1 MNRKI
6 LYGYQIQDGELSA
19 HPQEAEGVKRTF
31 SLYLSGMTQQQ
42 IADALNAE
50 GFPYSEESPVWSRPR
65 VVQTL
70 RNSRYMGEKGYP
82 ALVDDETF
90 HAAQAMRADRMRKW
104 GDHPALCL
112 VRKLRCG
119 HCGHSLR
126 RISERQWRHTL
137 RFHCDGCGMS
147 VTIPDADLLSEV
159 ERQAAEYTPPA
170 DAPGYTPSGGYRPAD
185 QRHQPGVGEAGTP
198 GGGDCPDHAGHFR
211 AVRLLPN
218 ADDSNRYPA
227 SDPGKRLRSGHSIY
241 HHHCGERGDSDLQ
254 MTG

>member
-170 DAPGYTPSGGYRPAD
+170 DAPGYTPSED
-185 QRHQPGVGEAGTP
+185 T
-198 GGGDCPDHAGHFR
+198 
-211 AVRLLPN
+211 VRLTN
-218 ADDSNRYPA
+218 AINRGLEKPEHPEEVTALIMQGISARYACFPT
-227 SDPGKRLRSGHSIY
+227 
-241 HHHCGERGDSDLQ
+241 Q
-254 MTG
+254 MTATDILRLIREKDYDQAIRYITITAENAVTVTFK

>member
-90 HAAQAMRADRMRKW
+90 HAAQAIRADRMRKW

-147 VTIPDADLLSEV
+147 VTIPDTDLLSEV

-170 DAPGYTPSGGYRPAD
+170 DAPGYTPSED
-185 QRHQPGVGEAGTP
+185 T
-198 GGGDCPDHAGHFR
+198 
-211 AVRLLPN
+211 VRLTN
-218 ADDSNRYPA
+218 AINRGLEKPEHPEEVTALIMQGISARYACFPT
-227 SDPGKRLRSGHSIY
+227 
-241 HHHCGERGDSDLQ
+241 Q
-254 MTG
+254 MTATDILRLIREKDYDQAIRYITITAENAVTVTFK

>member
-1 MNRKI
+1 M
-6 LYGYQIQDGELSA
+6 
-19 HPQEAEGVKRTF
+19 
-31 SLYLSGMTQQQ
+31 
-42 IADALNAE
+42 
-50 GFPYSEESPVWSRPR
+50 
-65 VVQTL
+65 QTL

-170 DAPGYTPSGGYRPAD
+170 DAPGYTPSED
-185 QRHQPGVGEAGTP
+185 T
-198 GGGDCPDHAGHFR
+198 
-211 AVRLLPN
+211 VRLTN
-218 ADDSNRYPA
+218 AINRGLEKPEHPEEVTALIMQGISARYACFPT
-227 SDPGKRLRSGHSIY
+227 
-241 HHHCGERGDSDLQ
+241 Q
-254 MTG
+254 MTATDILRLIREKDYDQAIRYITITAENAVTVTFK

>member
-90 HAAQAMRADRMRKW
+90 HAAQAIRADRMRKW

-147 VTIPDADLLSEV
+147 VTIPDADLLAEV

-170 DAPGYTPSGGYRPAD
+170 EGGYTPSED
-185 QRHQPGVGEAGTP
+185 T
-198 GGGDCPDHAGHFR
+198 
-211 AVRLLPN
+211 VRLTN
-218 ADDSNRYPA
+218 AINRGLEKPERPEDVVALILQGISARYACFEAPA
-227 SDPGKRLRSGHSIY
+227 ASPDTQRLIREKAYAQAIKY
-241 HHHCGERGDSDLQ
+241 ITITAENAV
-254 MTG
+254 TVTFK

>member
-6 LYGYQIQDGELSA
+6 LYGYQIQNGELSV
-19 HPQEAEGVKRTF
+19 HPQEAEGVKRIF
-31 SLYLSGMTQQQ
+31 SLYLSGMAQQQ

-90 HAAQAMRADRMRKW
+90 CAAQAMRADRVRKW

-112 VRKLRCG
+112 VRKLRCDQ
-119 HCGHSLR
+119 CGHSLR
-126 RISERQWRHTL
+126 RLAQSQWKHTL

-147 VTIPDADLLSEV
+147 VTIPDAGLLVEV

-170 DAPGYTPSGGYRPAD
+170 EGGYAPS
-185 QRHQPGVGEAGTP
+185 EET
-198 GGGDCPDHAGHFR
+198 
-211 AVRLLPN
+211 VRLTN
-218 ADDSNRYPA
+218 AINRGLEKPERPEDVAALILQGISARYACFETPA
-227 SDPGKRLRSGHSIY
+227 ASPDTQRLIKEKAY
-241 HHHCGERGDSDLQ
+241 AQAIKYITITAENAV
-254 MTG
+254 TVTFK

>member
-6 LYGYQIQDGELSA
+6 LYGYQIQNGELSV
-19 HPQEAEGVKRTF
+19 HPQEAEGVKRIF
-31 SLYLSGMTQQQ
+31 SLYLSGMAQQQ

-90 HAAQAMRADRMRKW
+90 CAAQAMRADRVRKW

-112 VRKLRCG
+112 VRKLRCDQ
-119 HCGHSLR
+119 CGHSLR
-126 RISERQWRHTL
+126 RLAQSQWKHTL

-147 VTIPDADLLSEV
+147 VTIPDADLLVEV

-170 DAPGYTPSGGYRPAD
+170 EGGYTPSEDTIRLTNAINRGLEKPERPEDVAALILQGISARYACFETPAALPD
-185 QRHQPGVGEAGTP
+185 TQRLIKEKAYAQAIKYITITAEN
-198 GGGDCPDHAGHFR
+198 
-211 AVRLLPN
+211 AVTVTF
-218 ADDSNRYPA
+218 
-227 SDPGKRLRSGHSIY
+227 K
-241 HHHCGERGDSDLQ
+241 
-254 MTG
+254 

>member
-6 LYGYQIQDGELSA
+6 LYGYQIQNGELSV
-19 HPQEAEGVKRTF
+19 HPQEAEGVKRIF
-31 SLYLSGMTQQQ
+31 SLYLSGMAQQQ

-90 HAAQAMRADRMRKW
+90 CAAQAMRADRVRKW

-112 VRKLRCG
+112 VRKLRCDQ
-119 HCGHSLR
+119 CGHSLR
-126 RISERQWRHTL
+126 RLAQSQWKHTL
-137 RFHCDGCGMS
+137 RFHCDGCRMS
-147 VTIPDADLLSEV
+147 VTIPDADLLAEV

-170 DAPGYTPSGGYRPAD
+170 EGGYAPSED
-185 QRHQPGVGEAGTP
+185 T
-198 GGGDCPDHAGHFR
+198 
-211 AVRLLPN
+211 VRLTN
-218 ADDSNRYPA
+218 AINRGLEKPERPEDVAALILQGISARYACFETPA
-227 SDPGKRLRSGHSIY
+227 ASPDTQRLIKEKAY
-241 HHHCGERGDSDLQ
+241 AQAIKYITITAENAV
-254 MTG
+254 TVTFK

>member
-82 ALVDDETF
+82 ARVDDETF
-90 HAAQAMRADRMRKW
+90 HAAQAIRADRMRKW

-170 DAPGYTPSGGYRPAD
+170 DAPGYTPSED
-185 QRHQPGVGEAGTP
+185 T
-198 GGGDCPDHAGHFR
+198 
-211 AVRLLPN
+211 VRLTN
-218 ADDSNRYPA
+218 AINRGLEKPEHPEEVTALIMQGISARYACFPT
-227 SDPGKRLRSGHSIY
+227 
-241 HHHCGERGDSDLQ
+241 Q
-254 MTG
+254 MTATDILRLIREKDYDQAIRYITITAENAVTVTFK

>member
-6 LYGYQIQDGELSA
+6 LYGYQIQNGELSV
-19 HPQEAEGVKRTF
+19 HPQEAEGVKRIF
-31 SLYLSGMTQQQ
+31 SLYLSGMAQQQ

-90 HAAQAMRADRMRKW
+90 CAAQAMRADRVRKW

-112 VRKLRCG
+112 VRKLRCDQ
-119 HCGHSLR
+119 CGHSLR
-126 RISERQWRHTL
+126 RLAQSQWKHTL

-147 VTIPDADLLSEV
+147 VTIPDAGLLVEV

-170 DAPGYTPSGGYRPAD
+170 DAPGYAPS
-185 QRHQPGVGEAGTP
+185 EET
-198 GGGDCPDHAGHFR
+198 
-211 AVRLLPN
+211 VRLTN
-218 ADDSNRYPA
+218 AINRGLEKPERPEEVVTLVMQGISARYACFPTHMTAADILRLIREKDYDRVISASNIA
-227 SDPGKRLRSGHSIY
+227 
-241 HHHCGERGDSDLQ
+241 Q
-254 MTG
+254 

>member
-90 HAAQAMRADRMRKW
+90 CAAQTMRAERVRKW

-126 RISERQWRHTL
+126 RLSQSQWKHTL

-147 VTIPDADLLSEV
+147 VTIPDADLLTEV

-170 DAPGYTPSGGYRPAD
+170 DSPGYAPSED
-185 QRHQPGVGEAGTP
+185 S
-198 GGGDCPDHAGHFR
+198 
-211 AVRLLPN
+211 VRLTN
-218 ADDSNRYPA
+218 AINRGLEKPEHPEEVTALIMQGISARYACFPT
-227 SDPGKRLRSGHSIY
+227 
-241 HHHCGERGDSDLQ
+241 Q
-254 MTG
+254 MTSTDILRLLKEKDYDQAIRYITITAENAVTVTFR

>member
-6 LYGYQIQDGELSA
+6 LYGYQIQNGELSV
-19 HPQEAEGVKRTF
+19 HPQEAEGVKRIF
-31 SLYLSGMTQQQ
+31 SLYLSGMAQQQ

-90 HAAQAMRADRMRKW
+90 CAAQAMRADRVRKW

-112 VRKLRCG
+112 VRKLRCDQ
-119 HCGHSLR
+119 CGHSLR
-126 RISERQWRHTL
+126 RLAQSQWKHTL

-147 VTIPDADLLSEV
+147 VTIPDAGLLVEV

-170 DAPGYTPSGGYRPAD
+170 DAPGYAPSEETVRLTNAINRGLEKPERPEEVVTLVMQGISARYACFPTQMTAAD
-185 QRHQPGVGEAGTP
+185 ILRLIREKDYDQ
-198 GGGDCPDHAGHFR
+198 
-211 AVRLLPN
+211 AVRYITITAEN
-218 ADDSNRYPA
+218 AVTVTF
-227 SDPGKRLRSGHSIY
+227 K
-241 HHHCGERGDSDLQ
+241 
-254 MTG
+254 

>member
-6 LYGYQIQDGELSA
+6 LYGYQIQNGELSV
-19 HPQEAEGVKRTF
+19 HPQEAEGVKRIF
-31 SLYLSGMTQQQ
+31 SLYLSGMAQQQ

-90 HAAQAMRADRMRKW
+90 CAAQAMRADRVRKW

-112 VRKLRCG
+112 VRKLRCDQ
-119 HCGHSLR
+119 CGHSLR
-126 RISERQWRHTL
+126 RLAQSQWKHTL

-147 VTIPDADLLSEV
+147 VTI
-159 ERQAAEYTPPA
+159 Q
-170 DAPGYTPSGGYRPAD
+170 
-185 QRHQPGVGEAGTP
+185 
-198 GGGDCPDHAGHFR
+198 CAGHIQRR
-211 AVRLLPN
+211 ALPEG
-218 ADDSNRYPA
+218 RPY
-227 SDPGKRLRSGHSIY
+227 GVLR
-241 HHHCGERGDSDLQ
+241 
-254 MTG
+254 